1 MNPNIEFSIKTAQA
15 YNAVCK
21 PLCQE
26 LGLSQQV
33 TAGVQ
38 MHCRENQILDFGK
51 ETPCHEQREK

>member
-1 MNPNIEFSIKTAQA
+1 MILP
-15 YNAVCK
+15 VG
-21 PLCQE
+21 
-26 LGLSQQV
+26 GLSQQV